1 MTTAT
6 QVQLRRGTA
15 SQIAAFIG
23 AAGEVTPD
31 MTNRRLVLHDGS
43 TAGGFQQAS
52 MADVNAAIATSGA
65 NGGVGGSI
73 GLWLTCS

>member
-15 SQIAAFIG
+15 SQVAAFTG

-31 MTNRRLVLHDGS
+31 TTNHRLVLHDGA
-43 TAGGFQQAS
+43 TAGGFPQATE
-52 MADVNAAIATSGA
+52 AYVQAQIAALAAGNFQNLYLFNNTIYP
-65 NGGVGGSI
+65 
-73 GLWLTCS
+73 

>member
-15 SQIAAFIG
+15 AQVAAFTG

-31 MTNRRLVLHDGS
+31 MSNNRLVLHDGATLGGNPQAS
-43 TAGGFQQAS
+43 EAFVRAQVAALTAG
-52 MADVNAAIATSGA
+52 VAANLALWATC
-65 NGGVGGSI
+65 V
-73 GLWLTCS
+73 

>member
-15 SQIAAFIG
+15 AQVAAFTG

-31 MTNRRLVLHDGS
+31 MTNFRLVLHDG
-43 TAGGFQQAS
+43 TTLGGRPQAS
-52 MADVNAAIATSGA
+52 EAYVTAAIAAFTAGQAA
-65 NGGVGGSI
+65 NFSS
-73 GLWLTCS
+73 WLFQT

>member
-15 SQIAAFIG
+15 AQVAAFTG
-23 AAGEVTPD
+23 AQGEVTPD

-43 TAGGFQQAS
+43 TVGGFPQAS
-52 MADVNAAIATSGA
+52 ESYVQTQIAA
-65 NGGVGGSI
+65 
-73 GLWLTCS
+73 LTAGNSTNLLLGRTCV

>member
-15 SQIAAFIG
+15 AQVAAFTG

-31 MTNRRLVLHDGS
+31 MTNKRLVLHDGTTLGGLPQAS
-43 TAGGFQQAS
+43 TA
-52 MADVNAAIATSGA
+52 DLNAAIAGVAAGA
-65 NGGVGGSI
+65 NAFL
-73 GLWLTCS
+73 LWSTCT